1 MSTLPFLPAPTKASK
16 KWNPSPRSSRMKN
29 CEEAMNGDVLMYQ
42 DRKSTRLNSS
52 HGYISY
58 AVFCLKKKN
67 KRDCRAIKVEHTVFP
82 REFFQDGAD
91 AAGAV
96 NIFHMPFAGRAD
108 LAELDSTCCNIVDT
122 LQ

>member
-67 KRDCRAIKVEHTVFP
+67 RRDAHLLVAAYHQPGSHAAHPPRPAITVAPGGAATSRHASDVIAARP
-82 REFFQDGAD
+82 RINSQLS
-91 AAGAV
+91 AG
-96 NIFHMPFAGRAD
+96 G
-108 LAELDSTCCNIVDT
+108 
-122 LQ
+122 